1 MNFTNI
7 DNGMRRTYSVLFFSI
22 TVLDIFYL
30 LPFQGNKN
38 IIDGKGQIGT
48 FSIHEDGLV

>member
-1 MNFTNI
+1 MNFTKI

-30 LPFQGNKN
+30 FPCQGHKD
-38 IIDGKGQIGT
+38 IID
-48 FSIHEDGLV
+48 